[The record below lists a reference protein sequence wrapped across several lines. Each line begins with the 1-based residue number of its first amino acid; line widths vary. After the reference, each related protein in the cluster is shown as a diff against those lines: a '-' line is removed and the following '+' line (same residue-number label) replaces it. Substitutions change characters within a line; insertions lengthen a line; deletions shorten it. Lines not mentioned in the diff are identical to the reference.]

1 MERGKGV
8 EGEGEGGF
16 LCGCVWVCWR
26 IVVAMALALAL
37 AMALAMAMVLGK
49 LQKRGGEEGREL
61 SSGNVG
67 GFVKGS
73 YVSYVALQGTKV
85 PRCRVR

>member
-1 MERGKGV
+1 M
-8 EGEGEGGF
+8 
-16 LCGCVWVCWR
+16 CWR
-26 IVVAMALALAL
+26 TVVITALALAL
-37 AMALAMAMVLGK
+37 AIARARAMVLGK